1 MNPDG
6 VRKMIVDNICG
17 VRLDGT
23 NATIIGSRQ
32 GEFLADRNHIVRV
45 WMDHG
50 VWPYLTID
58 LYIRQ
63 TGDIKVLL
71 EECTYFKDM
80 QVCRGDG
87 RDAAWREEQGEWQRS
102 KDGKIYK
109 GSILEHLLLE
119 HLTAFYDVGEH
130 NHIRIRGADW
140 NDALDMAAESSEKTG
155 GNVSVYLSTHPTGRM
170 DRRKRHWMV

>member
-1 MNPDG
+1 MLRRIYGCSFLPHHDYGRGGRGWRDLWQDCLALLLLNPDG

-63 TGDIKVLL
+63 TSITIS
-71 EECTYFKDM
+71 ES
-80 QVCRGDG
+80 
-87 RDAAWREEQGEWQRS
+87 GEPIGTMLWIWQRRE
-102 KDGKIYK
+102 GK
-109 GSILEHLLLE
+109 
-119 HLTAFYDVGEH
+119 A
-130 NHIRIRGADW
+130 
-140 NDALDMAAESSEKTG
+140 
-155 GNVSVYLSTHPTGRM
+155 
-170 DRRKRHWMV
+170 